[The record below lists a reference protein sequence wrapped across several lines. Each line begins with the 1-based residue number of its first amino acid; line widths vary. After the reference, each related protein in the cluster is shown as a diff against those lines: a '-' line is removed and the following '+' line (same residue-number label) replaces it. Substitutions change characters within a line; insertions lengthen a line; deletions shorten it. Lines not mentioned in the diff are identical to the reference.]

1 VVKSGGSMEKQQIPK
16 KIPATASDQI
26 MFLDRG
32 TGDGQSRLVITFN
45 GRLDEARLGKA
56 VRLSL
61 DAEPV
66 LGCRFVERPWRPHWL
81 RLSDTGLVFGLY
93 AVDPRDLELE
103 LSDFLI
109 APLDPLVGPQ
119 LRVGLF
125 RSDKD
130 VLCIKMSH
138 TVADGGASMEYARL
152 LGDIYRR
159 LKEDPHYRPSPNL
172 SGSRSALQ
180 TLRPVGLKTLLIACA
195 RFSVPRPAW
204 GLSYNGHDNSG
215 RSFMV
220 RRIGVERYD
229 LIKNYAKQHKVTIG
243 EIFLTAYYR
252 GLFEALDPPENEP
265 LPVVVPA
272 NLRRYLPSGR
282 AGGICNLSGG
292 FFPAIMRKKG
302 EPFEDTL
309 AKVHSSMEREKA
321 KRTEVAQMLFMELA
335 ALPGYAFL
343 GAMKKTINSFMMHP
357 GFSNMGII
365 DPAMADFGDVEA
377 IDAYGM
383 GPVPYPPH
391 FGLGVMTFKGGMI
404 LTAGYCYTST
414 DTGLV
419 SRIFDLLLE
428 EIPRAHA
435 GSGDAEKEMP
445 AISGTSP
452 ASRQI
457 PETPGTC
464 PDL

>member
-1 VVKSGGSMEKQQIPK
+1 MEKQQIPER
-16 KIPATASDQI
+16 IPATASDQI

-32 TGDGQSRLVITFN
+32 TGDGQSRLVVIFN

-66 LGCRFVERPWRPHWL
+66 LGCRFVERPWRPYWL
-81 RLSDTGLVFGLY
+81 RLSDMGLVLSIY

-103 LSDFLI
+103 LNDFLT
-109 APLDPLVGPQ
+109 APLDPLAGPQ

-125 RSDKD
+125 RSDTD

-138 TVADGGASMEYARL
+138 TVADGGSSMEYARL
-152 LGDIYRR
+152 LGDLYRR
-159 LKEDPHYRPSPNL
+159 LKDDPDYGPAINL
-172 SGSRSALQ
+172 KGSRSVYQA
-180 TLRPVGLKTLLIACA
+180 LRPFGLKPLLKACA

-204 GLSYNGHDNSG
+204 GLRYNGHDNSG
-215 RSFMV
+215 RSFML
-220 RRIGVERYD
+220 RRIGGERYD
-229 LIKNYAKQHKVTIG
+229 LIKAYAKQHNVTIG
-243 EIFLTAYYR
+243 EVFLTAYYR
-252 GLFEALDPPENEP
+252 ALFEALNPPENVP

-292 FFPAIMRKKG
+292 FFPAIERKKG

-309 AKVHSSMEREKA
+309 AKVHASMEREKA
-321 KRTEVAQMLFMELA
+321 KHTEIAQMLFMELA
-335 ALPGYAFL
+335 TLPGYAFL
-343 GAMKKTINSFMMHP
+343 CAMKNTINSFMMHP
-357 GFSNMGII
+357 GFSNIGII
-365 DPAMADFGDVEA
+365 DPAVADFGDVEA

-391 FGLGVMTFKGGMI
+391 FGLGVMTFKGSMI

-428 EIPRAHA
+428 EVPGAHA
-435 GSGDAEKEMP
+435 DSINVKKETLT
-445 AISGTSP
+445 ISGTTP
-452 ASRQI
+452 ATLQV
-457 PETPGTC
+457 PGTPGTY
-464 PDL
+464 PTL